1 MYFSL
6 SVERKVPKERH
17 LREAS
22 MPPLRNPPS
31 PRDPFAHVGR
41 RSLIARKVG
50 DTRYPART
58 AERRPRGNHLKR
70 GEERENFSHIPASRS
85 VPRARRS
92 AEVADIRRPVKS

>member
-1 MYFSL
+1 
-6 SVERKVPKERH
+6 
-17 LREAS
+17 

-41 RSLIARKVG
+41 RSLIARKVE
-50 DTRYPART
+50 DTRCPART
-58 AERRPRGNHLKR
+58 AERRPRGICLNR
-70 GEERENFSHIPASRS
+70 GEERGIFSYIPANRS